1 MSAIIGSKKID
12 FSDEQSMLLDV
23 AREFVK
29 DKSPGSQVRRLLES
43 EEGFSEPVWQELVD
57 LGWTGINLPESVG
70 GSGLGIG
77 PLIPVIESMGK
88 GLMGTPLV
96 STVLASELIRRAGG
110 IAEEDVLEE
119 ISGGVAATVAYLDHS
134 DWGGANSG
142 VTVAEDGVL
151 SGRKFMV
158 PDAAHA
164 AWIAVV
170 GANSRG
176 ESVVALVAG
185 SDVSAQVQEPH
196 ALIDLTKRATTI
208 DFTGI
213 KASRVLSSE
222 KVGPAVR
229 DYLLI
234 GALLTAAE
242 AVGST
247 SACLS
252 GIVDYLKTRKQFGK
266 LIGSFQALKHPT
278 VDIYVGMEQA
288 RSLVYHA
295 SSEIGEGPLSPDA
308 EVACR
313 MAKAQASDTI
323 QYAGDRSVQFHGGFG
338 FTWECDSSLF
348 IRRAAWSQQ
357 QFGDAMHHRKRLAP
371 LLLDTE

>member
-12 FSDEQSMLLDV
+12 FSEEQGMLLDV
-23 AREFVK
+23 ARQFVK
-29 DKSPGSQVRRLLES
+29 DKSPGSEVRKLLES
-43 EEGFSEPVWQELVD
+43 EAGFSEPVWQELVD

-70 GSGLGIG
+70 GSGLGIAA
-77 PLIPVIESMGK
+77 LIPVVEAMGK

-96 STVLASELIRRAGG
+96 STVLAGELIRRAGG
-110 IAEEDVLEE
+110 IAEEDILED
-119 ISGGVAATVAYLDHS
+119 ISGGCPATVAYLDGS
-134 DWGGANSG
+134 DWGGANVG
-142 VTVAEDGVL
+142 VSIDASGVL

-158 PDAAHA
+158 PDAAQA
-164 AWIAVV
+164 TWIVVV
-170 GANSRG
+170 GSDVEG
-176 ESVVALVAG
+176 EAVIALVAG
-185 SDVSAQVQEPH
+185 SDVAAQAQASH
-196 ALIDLTKRATTI
+196 ALIDLTKRASTL
-208 DFTGI
+208 DFTGVT
-213 KASRVLSSE
+213 AQNVLSGD
-222 KVGPAVR
+222 KVASAIR

-247 SACLS
+247 SACLA

-266 LIGSFQALKHPT
+266 LIGSFQALKHPA
-278 VDIYVGMEQA
+278 VDIYVGMEHS

-295 SSEIGEGPLSPDA
+295 SSEIDDGPLSIEA

-313 MAKAQASDTI
+313 MAKAKASDTI

-338 FTWECDSSLF
+338 FTWDCDSSLF

-357 QFGDAMHHRKRLAP
+357 HFGDAMHHRKRLAP
-371 LLLDTE
+371 LLLDG

>member
-1 MSAIIGSKKID
+1 MSAVIGSKKIN
-12 FSDEQSMLLDV
+12 FSEEQGMLLDV

-29 DKSPGSQVRRLLES
+29 DKSPGSEVRKFLES
-43 EEGFSEPVWQELVD
+43 EQGFSEPVWQELVD

-70 GSGLGIG
+70 GSGLGIAA
-77 PLIPVIESMGK
+77 LIPVVESMGK

-96 STVLASELIRRAGG
+96 STVLAAELIRRAGG
-110 IAEEDVLEE
+110 IAEEDILED
-119 ISGGVAATVAYLDHS
+119 ISGGCAATVAYLDGS
-134 DWGGANSG
+134 DWGAANTGLS
-142 VTVAEDGVL
+142 VDAQGVL
-151 SGRKFMV
+151 SGSKFMV
-158 PDAAHA
+158 PDAAQA

-170 GANSRG
+170 GANEAS
-176 ESVVALVAG
+176 EPVVALVSGDDIA
-185 SDVSAQVQEPH
+185 VQAQEAH
-196 ALIDLTKRATTI
+196 ALIDLTKRAATI

-213 KASRVLSSE
+213 KARRVLSGAKIE
-222 KVGPAVR
+222 GAVR

-247 SACLS
+247 SACLD

-278 VDIYVGMEQA
+278 VDIYVGMEQS

-295 SSEIGEGPLSPDA
+295 SSEVGEGPLSAEA

-313 MAKAQASDTI
+313 MAKAQASETI

-371 LLLDTE
+371 LLLDE

>member
-1 MSAIIGSKKID
+1 MSAVIGSKKIN
-12 FSDEQSMLLDV
+12 FSEEQGMLLDV

-29 DKSPGSQVRRLLES
+29 DKSPGSEVRKFLES
-43 EEGFSEPVWQELVD
+43 EQGFSEPVWQELVD

-70 GSGLGIG
+70 GSGLGIAA
-77 PLIPVIESMGK
+77 LIPVVESMGK

-96 STVLASELIRRAGG
+96 STVLAAELIRRAGG
-110 IAEEDVLEE
+110 IAEEDVLED
-119 ISGGVAATVAYLDHS
+119 ISGGCAATVAYLDRG
-134 DWGGANSG
+134 DWGAVNTG
-142 VTVAEDGVL
+142 VSVDAKGVL
-151 SGRKFMV
+151 SGSKFMV
-158 PDAAHA
+158 PDAAQA

-170 GANSRG
+170 GANEAS
-176 ESVVALVAG
+176 EPVVALVSGDDIA
-185 SDVSAQVQEPH
+185 VQAQEAH
-196 ALIDLTKRATTI
+196 ALIDLTKRAATI

-213 KASRVLSSE
+213 KARRVLSGAKIE
-222 KVGPAVR
+222 GAVR

-247 SACLS
+247 SACLD

-278 VDIYVGMEQA
+278 VDIYVGMEQS

-295 SSEIGEGPLSPDA
+295 SSEVGEGPLSAEA

-313 MAKAQASDTI
+313 MAKAQASETI

-371 LLLDTE
+371 LLLDE

>member
-1 MSAIIGSKKID
+1 
-12 FSDEQSMLLDV
+12 
-23 AREFVK
+23 
-29 DKSPGSQVRRLLES
+29 
-43 EEGFSEPVWQELVD
+43 VD

-70 GSGLGIG
+70 GSGLGIAA
-77 PLIPVIESMGK
+77 LIPVVEAMGK

-96 STVLASELIRRAGG
+96 STVLAAELIRRAGG
-110 IAEEDVLEE
+110 VAEEDVLED
-119 ISGGVAATVAYLDHS
+119 ISGGCAATVAYLDAS
-134 DWGGANSG
+134 DWGGTNCGLLVSD
-142 VTVAEDGVL
+142 EGVL

-164 AWIAVV
+164 QWIAVV
-170 GANSRG
+170 GSTSQG
-176 ESVVALVAG
+176 DTVVALVSG
-185 SDVSAQVQEPH
+185 SDVSAHAQEPH
-196 ALIDLTKRATTI
+196 ALIDLTKRAATI

-213 KASRVLSSE
+213 KARRVLAGG
-222 KVGPAVR
+222 KVPSAIR

-242 AVGST
+242 SVGST
-247 SACLS
+247 AACLA

-278 VDIYVGMEQA
+278 VDIYVAMEQS

-295 SSEIGEGPLSPDA
+295 SSEINEGPLGHEA

-313 MAKAQASDTI
+313 MAKAKASETI
-323 QYAGDRSVQFHGGFG
+323 QFAGDRSVQFHGGFG

-371 LLLDTE
+371 LLLDS

>member
-1 MSAIIGSKKID
+1 MSAVIGSKKIN
-12 FSDEQSMLLDV
+12 FSEEQGMLLDV

-29 DKSPGSQVRRLLES
+29 DKSPGSEVRKFLES
-43 EEGFSEPVWQELVD
+43 EQGFSEPVWQELVD

-70 GSGLGIG
+70 GSGLGIAA
-77 PLIPVIESMGK
+77 LIPVVESMGK

-96 STVLASELIRRAGG
+96 STVLAAELIRRAGG
-110 IAEEDVLEE
+110 IAEEDILED
-119 ISGGVAATVAYLDHS
+119 ISGGCAATVAYLDGS
-134 DWGGANSG
+134 DWGAANTG
-142 VTVAEDGVL
+142 VSVDAQGVL
-151 SGRKFMV
+151 SGSKFMV
-158 PDAAHA
+158 PDAAQA

-170 GANSRG
+170 GANEAS
-176 ESVVALVAG
+176 EPVVALVSGDDIA
-185 SDVSAQVQEPH
+185 VQAQQAH
-196 ALIDLTKRATTI
+196 ALIDLTKRAATI

-213 KASRVLSSE
+213 KARRVLSGAKIE
-222 KVGPAVR
+222 GAVR

-247 SACLS
+247 SACLD

-278 VDIYVGMEQA
+278 VDIYVGMEQS

-295 SSEIGEGPLSPDA
+295 SSEVGEGPLSAEA

-313 MAKAQASDTI
+313 MAKAQASETI

-371 LLLDTE
+371 LLLDE

>member
-1 MSAIIGSKKID
+1 MSAVVGSKKIN
-12 FSDEQSMLLDV
+12 FSEEQGMLLDV

-29 DKSPGSQVRRLLES
+29 DKSPGSEVRKFLES
-43 EEGFSEPVWQELVD
+43 EQGFSEPVWQELVD

-70 GSGLGIG
+70 GSGLGIAA
-77 PLIPVIESMGK
+77 LIPVVESMGK

-96 STVLASELIRRAGG
+96 STVLAAELIRRAGG
-110 IAEEDVLEE
+110 IAEEDILED
-119 ISGGVAATVAYLDHS
+119 ISGGCAATVAYLDRS
-134 DWGGANSG
+134 DWGAVNTG
-142 VTVAEDGVL
+142 VSVDAQGVL
-151 SGRKFMV
+151 SGSKFMV
-158 PDAAHA
+158 PDAAQA
-164 AWIAVV
+164 TWIAVV
-170 GANSRG
+170 GANEAG
-176 ESVVALVAG
+176 ESVVALVSGDDIA
-185 SDVSAQVQEPH
+185 VQAQQAH
-196 ALIDLTKRATTI
+196 ALIDLTKRAATI

-213 KASRVLSSE
+213 KARRVLSGAKIE
-222 KVGPAVR
+222 GAIR

-234 GALLTAAE
+234 GGLLTAAE

-247 SACLS
+247 SACLD

-278 VDIYVGMEQA
+278 VDIYVGMEQS

-295 SSEIGEGPLSPDA
+295 SSEVGEGPLSAEA

-313 MAKAQASDTI
+313 MAKAQASETI

-371 LLLDTE
+371 LLLDE

>member
-1 MSAIIGSKKID
+1 MSAVIGSKKIN
-12 FSDEQSMLLDV
+12 FSEEQGMLLDV

-29 DKSPGSQVRRLLES
+29 DKSPGSEVRKFLES
-43 EEGFSEPVWQELVD
+43 EQGFSEPVWQELVD

-70 GSGLGIG
+70 GSGLGIAA
-77 PLIPVIESMGK
+77 LIPVVESMGK

-96 STVLASELIRRAGG
+96 STVLAAELIRRAGG
-110 IAEEDVLEE
+110 IAEEDILED
-119 ISGGVAATVAYLDHS
+119 ISGGCAATVAYLDGS
-134 DWGGANSG
+134 DWGAVNTGLSVDAQ
-142 VTVAEDGVL
+142 GVL
-151 SGRKFMV
+151 SGSKFMV
-158 PDAAHA
+158 PDAAQA

-170 GANSRG
+170 GANEAS
-176 ESVVALVAG
+176 EPVVALVSGDDIA
-185 SDVSAQVQEPH
+185 VQAQEAH
-196 ALIDLTKRATTI
+196 ALIDLTKRAATI

-213 KASRVLSSE
+213 KARRVLSGAKIE
-222 KVGPAVR
+222 GAVR

-247 SACLS
+247 SACLD

-278 VDIYVGMEQA
+278 VDIYVGMEQS

-295 SSEIGEGPLSPDA
+295 SSEVGEGPLSAEA

-313 MAKAQASDTI
+313 MAKAQASETI

-371 LLLDTE
+371 LLLDE